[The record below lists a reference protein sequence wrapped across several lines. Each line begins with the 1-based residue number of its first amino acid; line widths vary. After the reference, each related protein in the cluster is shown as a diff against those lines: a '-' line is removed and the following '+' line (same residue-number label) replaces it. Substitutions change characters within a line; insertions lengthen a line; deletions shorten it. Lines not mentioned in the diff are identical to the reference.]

1 MTNTEVITRAY
12 GVVDLS
18 NVSSG
23 SSRSTGSARSGGG
36 LDSKQSGGASAN
48 AATNIG
54 GRVDVK
60 REIEEFNVVASLTDN
75 TLRDYEAAPWLKEA
89 LVTADKKIS
98 SNLHLGIG
106 YDTGVQNAFATLTGN
121 NHVNGKEVVA
131 SGTWFQRGNQVRTEA
146 VVKID
151 GRSSLWGVYTFNS
164 SSNLLNSTFYN
175 LKERQGFIIRPFYIP
190 VAAAAVKYSYEKD
203 GYLIEPAVDLNTN
216 EPYLSVQKNKD
227 NYRLKGSYAF
237 KEQYA
242 LLEVG
247 YAKEAPDFNAISERS
262 LVKEVGYNTG
272 RRHSGDSTP
281 LVKGFVK
288 GPLGSNRIGPLSIGF
303 IFNKAVDV

>member
-1 MTNTEVITRAY
+1 MHLVEGCHAH
-12 GVVDLS
+12 
-18 NVSSG
+18 
-23 SSRSTGSARSGGG
+23 
-36 LDSKQSGGASAN
+36 
-48 AATNIG
+48 
-54 GRVDVK
+54 
-60 REIEEFNVVASLTDN
+60 
-75 TLRDYEAAPWLKEA
+75 PWLVYAKR
-89 LVTADKKIS
+89 
-98 SNLHLGIG
+98 G
-106 YDTGVQNAFATLTGN
+106 YWAPNPFSTC
-121 NHVNGKEVVA
+121 
-131 SGTWFQRGNQVRTEA
+131 R
-146 VVKID
+146 
-151 GRSSLWGVYTFNS
+151 YTFNS

-262 LVKEVGYNTG
+262 LVKVSLIY
-272 RRHSGDSTP
+272 P
-281 LVKGFVK
+281 L
-288 GPLGSNRIGPLSIGF
+288 
-303 IFNKAVDV
+303 